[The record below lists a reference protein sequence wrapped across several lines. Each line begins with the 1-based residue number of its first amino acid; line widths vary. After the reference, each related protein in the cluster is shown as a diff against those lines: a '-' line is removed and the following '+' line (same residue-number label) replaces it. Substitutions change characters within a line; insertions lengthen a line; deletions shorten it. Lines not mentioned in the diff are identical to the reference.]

1 MISELIQYLVSKTTI
16 TDYVGSISEPS
27 RIYVARRP
35 QGDAVPAMVIEYT
48 GSEHVRHLTGAA
60 GLAEASIQITSY
72 STSSLEAEQMGNAVR
87 LVLDGYDSETGAMGS
102 LGTLSVRKVEL
113 MSDDLRYNDPVDASD
128 VGIYSLEQDFSLWY
142 SETVPSL

>member
-1 MISELIQYLVSKTTI
+1 MISELITYLESKTTI
-16 TDYVGSISEPS
+16 TDYVGSGSEPS

-35 QGDAVPAMVIEYT
+35 QGDALPAMVIEYT

-60 GLAEASIQITSY
+60 GLAEASLQITSY
-72 STSSLEAEQMGNAVR
+72 STSSLEAEQMGDAVR

-102 LGTLSVRKVEL
+102 LSVRKVEL

>member
-1 MISELIQYLVSKTTI
+1 M
-16 TDYVGSISEPS
+16 
-27 RIYVARRP
+27 
-35 QGDAVPAMVIEYT
+35 GD
-48 GSEHVRHLTGAA
+48 
-60 GLAEASIQITSY
+60 
-72 STSSLEAEQMGNAVR
+72 AVR

-102 LGTLSVRKVEL
+102 LSVRKVEL